1 MCAKAGGQKCN
12 GWCGMYGKCAEE
24 LYCDLPIY
32 LEGTLNVNYAGGI
45 CRQNN
50 PNDDCCERKVLKET
64 QEVFTL
70 DTVSGTKALDICLDS
85 CVYRKEG
92 DDTGELVCFK
102 KGNGT
107 LHQEC
112 ILKIE

>member
-1 MCAKAGGQKCN
+1 
-12 GWCGMYGKCAEE
+12 MYGKCAEE

-50 PNDDCCERKVLKET
+50 PKDDCCERKVLKET
-64 QEVFTL
+64 HEVFTL
-70 DTVSGTKALDICLDS
+70 DTVSGTKALDICLDC

-92 DDTGELVCFK
+92 GDTGELFCF
-102 KGNGT
+102 
-107 LHQEC
+107 
-112 ILKIE
+112 